1 MFKFFSEIRNEV
13 VIAFFILLVPMLNNV
28 VFLNMSSYV
37 QAEYPGDEIVQQNF
51 ILRYIKKYLN
61 LVNPHKPFFVS

>member
-37 QAEYPGDEIVQQNF
+37 QAEYLGDEIVQQNF

-61 LVNPHKPFFVS
+61 LVNST

>member
-37 QAEYPGDEIVQQNF
+37 QAEYLGDEIA
-51 ILRYIKKYLN
+51 
-61 LVNPHKPFFVS
+61 

>member
-28 VFLNMSSYV
+28 VFLNMSSYD
-37 QAEYPGDEIVQQNF
+37 QAEYLGDEIVQQNS

>member
-37 QAEYPGDEIVQQNF
+37 QAEYLGDEIVQQNS